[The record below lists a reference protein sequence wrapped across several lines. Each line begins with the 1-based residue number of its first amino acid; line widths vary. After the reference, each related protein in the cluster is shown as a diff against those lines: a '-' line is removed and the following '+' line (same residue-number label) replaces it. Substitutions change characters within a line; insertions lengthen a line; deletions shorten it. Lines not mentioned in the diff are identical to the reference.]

1 VRAVRRVIESDG
13 GDPPVDQPKHV
24 ASESATLCSRVACIA
39 DRAGTIRNFQVAAMK
54 KARYKIRV
62 ADLADSEYPET
73 ILDFQKRTHL
83 SQTGLL
89 DKAIYNGLIANR
101 K

>member
-1 VRAVRRVIESDG
+1 
-13 GDPPVDQPKHV
+13 
-24 ASESATLCSRVACIA
+24 
-39 DRAGTIRNFQVAAMK
+39 MK

-101 K
+101 KH